1 MQKSNQTAIVWEN
14 TEIVIFVVIAE
25 TAVIFDEFCVGP
37 EGFVEAF
44 FVSFE
49 EQEGIGGKLQ
59 VADFNVVCCKKEL
72 AVFFL
77 E

>member
-37 EGFVEAF
+37 EGYVEAF

-59 VADFNVVCCKKEL
+59 VADLNVGCCKKEL

>member
-1 MQKSNQTAIVWEN
+1 MQKSDQTAIVWEN
-14 TEIVIFVVIAE
+14 AEIVIFVVIAE
-25 TAVIFDEFCVGP
+25 TAVIFDEFCVSP

-59 VADFNVVCCKKEL
+59 VTDFNVVCCKKEL
-72 AVFFL
+72 AVFLL